1 MDIIT
6 FSEELQLRLKA
17 IGNLNPG
24 EGDLLRLGKAVS
36 DIREIIFELKQFT
49 VKYSF
54 RDVDEEVQF
63 FKEVKPVFLSQYAY
77 YRKMFSVLFLN
88 SFQDREGQI
97 HNYYKVLKRLQ
108 AFAVKNQAF
117 YEYCMSGATY
127 LDQNYFTR
135 RGATPSSVALDE
147 KFSTGYD
154 LKLSKILAHELMK
167 EYIIDALR
175 KLRDDKASPAG
186 QDLTWTDS
194 KVSLIELIYAL
205 HTSGVFNH
213 GKSDLKQVVRSFEEL
228 FSIELGNYAR
238 VFSEIRIRK
247 SGQTNFLD
255 HLRGRLGRLIEDMD

>member
-1 MDIIT
+1 MDIIA
-6 FSEELQLRLKA
+6 FSEELQQRLKA
-17 IGNLNPG
+17 IGDLDSG

-36 DIREIIFELKQFT
+36 DIREIISELKQFT

-63 FKEVKPVFLSQYAY
+63 FKEVKPVFLSQYTY

-97 HNYYKVLKRLQ
+97 HNYYKVLKKLQ
-108 AFAVKNQAF
+108 AFAVRNQAF

-127 LDQNYFTR
+127 LDQTYFTR
-135 RGATPSSVALDE
+135 RGKRPSDVELDD

-167 EYIIDALR
+167 ENIIDALR
-175 KLRDDKASPAG
+175 KLRDDKAAPPEKT
-186 QDLTWTDS
+186 LTWTDS

-213 GKSDLKQVVRSFEEL
+213 GKIDLKQIVRCFEEQ
-228 FSIELGNYAR
+228 FSVELGNYAR

-247 SGQTNFLD
+247 SGQTNFLE
-255 HLRGRLGRLIEDMD
+255 HLRERLERLIEDMD